1 MNLNL
6 LRGPGNVS
14 LDLMRCAGAFILLF
28 AYPFPYLWGVFKHG
42 IIPDPSTYGMGYAA
56 VIGAVG
62 AAIFAKDVGVA
73 KATQPPV
80 KS

>member
-6 LRGPGNVS
+6 LRGPGNS
-14 LDLMRCAGAFILLF
+14 SMCLMRCAGGFVLLF

-62 AAIFAKDVGVA
+62 VAIGVKDYCVAQANAASG
-73 KATQPPV
+73 
-80 KS
+80 S